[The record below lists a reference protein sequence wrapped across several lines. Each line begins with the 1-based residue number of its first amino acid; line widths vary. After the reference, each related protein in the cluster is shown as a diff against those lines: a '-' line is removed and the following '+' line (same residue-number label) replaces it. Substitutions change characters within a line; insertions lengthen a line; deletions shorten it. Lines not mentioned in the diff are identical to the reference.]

1 MTAAAIKTR
10 PAAAAPSG
18 LAVATR
24 YAVIIAGATGIVL
37 FSIGVTPQ
45 MLVTSYRPHLPDFS
59 VFAGIPLILSVHI
72 AAAVAALLIGLVIMA
87 RPKGRGLHKA
97 LGWSWVVAMAVTAV
111 SSFGLLLLPGV
122 NMSLIHGL
130 SGYVMIALPIGIA
143 AIRRRDIKTHRGTMT
158 GLFIGGLMTAA
169 VLTLLPGRLMWR
181 VFFG

>member
-1 MTAAAIKTR
+1 MTDAAIKTR
-10 PAAAAPSG
+10 PTAKRSGPLAAARFA
-18 LAVATR
+18 AV
-24 YAVIIAGATGIVL
+24 IAGASGIVL
-37 FSIGVTPQ
+37 YSIGVTPQ
-45 MLVTSYRPHLPDFS
+45 MLLTSYRPHMPDFS

-72 AAAVAALLIGLVIMA
+72 AAAVAALLIGVVIMA

-130 SGYVMIALPIGIA
+130 SGYVMIALPMGIA
-143 AIRRRDIKTHRGTMT
+143 AVRRGDIKAHRSTMT
-158 GLFIGGLMTAA
+158 GLFMGALLTAT